1 MGCSVKGLI
10 IDCLYFMEICNTT
23 DLVKHDV
30 EAEGKGNDEKG
41 VQKMGN
47 SLFADLIKILG
58 FYQIS
63 VILEFYSLK
72 FRNHFS
78 KTGG

>member
-41 VQKMGN
+41 IPDQK
-47 SLFADLIKILG
+47 
-58 FYQIS
+58 
-63 VILEFYSLK
+63 LEEGSQNFVEHGDENVVPEK
-72 FRNHFS
+72 
-78 KTGG
+78 G